1 MRGSFLVACPFRFS
15 AADIGEDSTH
25 GPCDRADRHRRD
37 WGGSDRAPPRM
48 SSASLRSEANY
59 PAAER
64 SPRTRL
70 CKKRVRCRL
79 SGGGTWIRTSGSA
92 RKMGGS
98 DITSA
103 RVPRQTGPVKR
114 GIFRVSKPRIAVIN
128 DHLCLRGGQPWTP
141 CPKRAWRMDL

>member
-37 WGGSDRAPPRM
+37 WAGSDRAPPRM

-70 CKKRVRCRL
+70 RIEATVRHFKALRINHPGSVGFRADRL
-79 SGGGTWIRTSGSA
+79 
-92 RKMGGS
+92 
-98 DITSA
+98 
-103 RVPRQTGPVKR
+103 
-114 GIFRVSKPRIAVIN
+114 
-128 DHLCLRGGQPWTP
+128 L
-141 CPKRAWRMDL
+141 